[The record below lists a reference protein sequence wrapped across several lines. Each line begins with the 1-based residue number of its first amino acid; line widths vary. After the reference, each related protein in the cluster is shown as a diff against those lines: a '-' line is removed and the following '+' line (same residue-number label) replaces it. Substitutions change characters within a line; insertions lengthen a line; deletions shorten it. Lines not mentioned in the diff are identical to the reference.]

1 MTEILEKGLR
11 TYDTQKSELVDKSK
25 GKFALVKD
33 D

>member
-1 MTEILEKGLR
+1 MTEILKKELR
-11 TYDTQKSELVDKSK
+11 TYEAQKSEIVAKSK